1 MQVLWVTLDLLN
13 MNAPVDLNQAQQNRF
28 IQLKNGLKRLFEQ
41 RLINKEQVQKVLD
54 YTKRTIFGHL

>member
-13 MNAPVDLNQAQQNRF
+13 MNSPVDLNQAQQNRF
-28 IQLKNGLKRLFEQ
+28 MQLKNGLKRLFEQ